1 MPTYSRF
8 MECIHVE
15 GRLGL
20 LEVKRRQ
27 SSAVKRIVARCVDSC
42 EDLDLGDCGLTQLPE
57 DIFLL
62 LRPRKLIRCQR
73 KFACLQIS
81 ELVFQPKSY
90 PW

>member
-27 SSAVKRIVARCVDSC
+27 SSAVKRIVARCVDCS

-62 LRPRKLIRCQR
+62 LRPRKLIR
-73 KFACLQIS
+73 F
-81 ELVFQPKSY
+81 
-90 PW
+90 

>member
-1 MPTYSRF
+1 M
-8 MECIHVE
+8 E

-62 LRPRKLIRCQR
+62 LRPRKLIRSGVNE
-73 KFACLQIS
+73 IS
-81 ELVFQPKSY
+81 LVYKYQSWFSNQKATLGDLPGHV
-90 PW
+90 